1 MRVAWERIS
10 VVLFSGAAWLLIL
23 LGAPHMLHALR
34 GPPRLMAHAAV
45 GRRREQG

>member
-1 MRVAWERIS
+1 MRVAWERIT
-10 VVLFSGAAWLLIL
+10 VVLFSGATWLLIL

-45 GRRREQG
+45 GRRRDQG

>member
-1 MRVAWERIS
+1 MRVAWDRIT

>member
-34 GPPRLMAHAAV
+34 GPPRLMAHASA

>member
-1 MRVAWERIS
+1 MRVAWERITA
-10 VVLFSGAAWLLIL
+10 VLFSGAAWLLIL

-34 GPPRLMAHAAV
+34 GPPRLMAHATA

>member
-1 MRVAWERIS
+1 MRVAWERITT
-10 VVLFSGAAWLLIL
+10 VLFSGAAWLLIL